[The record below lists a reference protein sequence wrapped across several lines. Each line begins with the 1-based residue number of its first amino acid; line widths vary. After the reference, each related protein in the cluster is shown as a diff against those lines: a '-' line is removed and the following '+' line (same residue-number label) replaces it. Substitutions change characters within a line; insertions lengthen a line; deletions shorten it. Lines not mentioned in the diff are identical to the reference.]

1 MHKENAMYD
10 FDRPRNAPR
19 EGDVRIPAGCAIA
32 AIMDRSGARHD
43 GSDIL
48 RSIALMHDR
57 SNGLGGGF
65 AAYGIYPEYEELY
78 AFHIM
83 YESDEARRE
92 TEAYLDTYF
101 MSEKQERIPTE
112 PVASIKNPP
121 DIWRYFAAPHPMRLA
136 ASGLDEAEYTM
147 AHVFHINGKIDGAF
161 VASSGKNMGAFKG
174 VGYPEDIGAFYRI
187 CDYDA
192 WAWTA
197 HGRFPTNTPGWW
209 GGAHP
214 FTLLNW
220 SVVHNGEISSYDA
233 NRRYVEQFGYD
244 CELQTDTEV
253 ITYLFDLLSRRHGL
267 SPELAAHI
275 MTAPAWDE
283 IDAMDAADAAFETAL
298 RTTYA
303 SALVNGPFSVILG
316 SSEGLLAINDRLK
329 LRALMAAEK
338 GSMVYMASEQAAIEL
353 VCPDAENMRAIGGG
367 EPFVVQL
374 DSVVAAKAAAD
385 ERVMDHDATVRK
397 HFSPSARDKDQCRHA
412 CGHAQADGGDGAGE
426 RLHDVVERKAGLD
439 LAARAVDEH
448 LDGSDGVGALQ
459 VEQAPDEDGG
469 RLGVDGAAKLQLA
482 VGKHLVTHVEAA
494 DALAG
499 LLQDLR
505 LVKGVDGFAHGKL
518 LPEVWPVA
526 GARPDGVLAAAMV
539 GCHTCRES
547 SLGCGASAACVWA
560 VSVTRTLAHRPDVCA
575 SFFWRE
581 GPSFGRRKY
590 RPGCPPVNTQV
601 GFSRQMTAN
610 PDLGIRFWTPNSVF
624 VAAPFCV
631 GSIL

>member
-1 MHKENAMYD
+1 M
-10 FDRPRNAPR
+10 PAPR
-19 EGDVRIPAGCAIA
+19 VPTPPASAPSPAPRALRPATGT
-32 AIMDRSGARHD
+32 RARHD

-57 SNGLGGGF
+57 GNGLGGGF

-161 VASSGKNMGAFKG
+161 VASSGKNMGSFKG

-385 ERVMDHDATVRK
+385 
-397 HFSPSARDKDQCRHA
+397 
-412 CGHAQADGGDGAGE
+412 
-426 RLHDVVERKAGLD
+426 
-439 LAARAVDEH
+439 
-448 LDGSDGVGALQ
+448 
-459 VEQAPDEDGG
+459 
-469 RLGVDGAAKLQLA
+469 
-482 VGKHLVTHVEAA
+482 A
-494 DALAG
+494 DAENDPHNAPLA
-499 LLQDLR
+499 
-505 LVKGVDGFAHGKL
+505 H
-518 LPEVWPVA
+518 EV
-526 GARPDGVLAAAMV
+526 GVL
-539 GCHTCRES
+539 
-547 SLGCGASAACVWA
+547 
-560 VSVTRTLAHRPDVCA
+560 P
-575 SFFWRE
+575 
-581 GPSFGRRKY
+581 RRKE
-590 RPGCPPVNTQV
+590 
-601 GFSRQMTAN
+601 A
-610 PDLGIRFWTPNSVF
+610 
-624 VAAPFCV
+624 
-631 GSIL
+631 